1 MKPLLEARQIRK
13 QFSGVAVL
21 KGIDFTLCAGQVHAL
36 MGGNGAGKST
46 LMKIIAGVETPDSGE
61 LTIGDRAFARLSPA
75 LAHQLGIYL
84 VPQEPM
90 LFPNLSVRENILFR
104 LPKRA
109 DTTARLQEKLQQL
122 NCQINLDASAS
133 TLEVADQQMVEI
145 LRGLMREARILI
157 LDEPTASL
165 TPGETERLFSQI
177 RALQAL
183 DVGIVFISHKLPE
196 IRQLASH
203 ISVMRDGAVVLSG
216 ETATYRDEQLISAM
230 TPASRDHTL
239 SDTQKLWLALPGNRR
254 TQAQDFPVL
263 RVEDLTGEGFIDLNL
278 EIRAG
283 EIVGLAGLVGSGRTE
298 FAETLYGLRP
308 PRAGRIWL
316 ENREISNDSTRA
328 RLASGLVYLPEDRQV
343 SGLFLDAPVRWNTVM
358 FNQPSW
364 WQQGKREA
372 AVVERYHRALGIKL
386 ADGDQ
391 PVRTLSGGNQQKVL
405 LARCLEANPLLLIVD
420 EPTRGVDVSAR
431 ADIYQLLK
439 SVAAQNVAVLMISSD
454 VDEFIGLADRV
465 LVMHQGRY
473 SGELA
478 GAFNGLLVVGLRI
491 PAIVATLGTLGLY
504 RGVMLLWTGGK
515 WIEGLPDSLK
525 SLSEPAFIGVSPL
538 GWLVLALLLAG
549 GWLLSRTAFGRDFY
563 AVGDNLA
570 AARQLGVAV
579 NRTRMLAFTLNG
591 MLAACA
597 GIVFAAQI
605 GFVPNQTGSGLEM
618 KAIAACVLG
627 GISLLGGTGTLL
639 GAFLGAFFLTQID
652 TVLVLFRLPA
662 WWNDFIAGLVL
673 LGVLVLDGR
682 LRQALARH
690 QRALKYSR
698 FQPGNKGGKQVAR
711 FPERKSKEVA

>member
-1 MKPLLEARQIRK
+1 MKTLLKDRELSAFFAIVALFVVLVALNPAYFSLQTLAMIFASSQILCLLALGATLVMLTRNIDV
-13 QFSGVAVL
+13 SVGSTVGLCAIAVGVAL
-21 KGIDFTLCAGQVHAL
+21 N
-36 MGGNGAGKST
+36 NGYGLAT
-46 LMKIIAGVETPDSGE
+46 AI
-61 LTIGDRAFARLSPA
+61 AFA
-75 LAHQLGIYL
+75 LAI
-84 VPQEPM
+84 
-90 LFPNLSVRENILFR
+90 
-104 LPKRA
+104 
-109 DTTARLQEKLQQL
+109 
-122 NCQINLDASAS
+122 
-133 TLEVADQQMVEI
+133 
-145 LRGLMREARILI
+145 
-157 LDEPTASL
+157 
-165 TPGETERLFSQI
+165 
-177 RALQAL
+177 
-183 DVGIVFISHKLPE
+183 
-196 IRQLASH
+196 
-203 ISVMRDGAVVLSG
+203 GA
-216 ETATYRDEQLISAM
+216 
-230 TPASRDHTL
+230 
-239 SDTQKLWLALPGNRR
+239 
-254 TQAQDFPVL
+254 
-263 RVEDLTGEGFIDLNL
+263 
-278 EIRAG
+278 
-283 EIVGLAGLVGSGRTE
+283 
-298 FAETLYGLRP
+298 
-308 PRAGRIWL
+308 
-316 ENREISNDSTRA
+316 
-328 RLASGLVYLPEDRQV
+328 
-343 SGLFLDAPVRWNTVM
+343 
-358 FNQPSW
+358 
-364 WQQGKREA
+364 
-372 AVVERYHRALGIKL
+372 
-386 ADGDQ
+386 
-391 PVRTLSGGNQQKVL
+391 
-405 LARCLEANPLLLIVD
+405 
-420 EPTRGVDVSAR
+420 
-431 ADIYQLLK
+431 
-439 SVAAQNVAVLMISSD
+439 
-454 VDEFIGLADRV
+454 
-465 LVMHQGRY
+465 
-473 SGELA
+473 LA

>member
-1 MKPLLEARQIRK
+1 MITLLKNRELSAFFAIVALFVVLVALNPAYFSLQTLAMIFASSQILCLLALGATLVMLTRNIDV
-13 QFSGVAVL
+13 SVGSTVGLCAIAVGVAL
-21 KGIDFTLCAGQVHAL
+21 N
-36 MGGNGAGKST
+36 NGYGLAT
-46 LMKIIAGVETPDSGE
+46 AI
-61 LTIGDRAFARLSPA
+61 AFA
-75 LAHQLGIYL
+75 LAI
-84 VPQEPM
+84 
-90 LFPNLSVRENILFR
+90 
-104 LPKRA
+104 
-109 DTTARLQEKLQQL
+109 
-122 NCQINLDASAS
+122 
-133 TLEVADQQMVEI
+133 
-145 LRGLMREARILI
+145 
-157 LDEPTASL
+157 
-165 TPGETERLFSQI
+165 
-177 RALQAL
+177 
-183 DVGIVFISHKLPE
+183 
-196 IRQLASH
+196 
-203 ISVMRDGAVVLSG
+203 GA
-216 ETATYRDEQLISAM
+216 
-230 TPASRDHTL
+230 
-239 SDTQKLWLALPGNRR
+239 
-254 TQAQDFPVL
+254 
-263 RVEDLTGEGFIDLNL
+263 
-278 EIRAG
+278 
-283 EIVGLAGLVGSGRTE
+283 
-298 FAETLYGLRP
+298 
-308 PRAGRIWL
+308 
-316 ENREISNDSTRA
+316 
-328 RLASGLVYLPEDRQV
+328 
-343 SGLFLDAPVRWNTVM
+343 
-358 FNQPSW
+358 
-364 WQQGKREA
+364 
-372 AVVERYHRALGIKL
+372 
-386 ADGDQ
+386 
-391 PVRTLSGGNQQKVL
+391 
-405 LARCLEANPLLLIVD
+405 
-420 EPTRGVDVSAR
+420 
-431 ADIYQLLK
+431 
-439 SVAAQNVAVLMISSD
+439 
-454 VDEFIGLADRV
+454 
-465 LVMHQGRY
+465 
-473 SGELA
+473 LA

-549 GWLLSRTAFGRDFY
+549 GWLLSRTDFGRDFY

>member
-1 MKPLLEARQIRK
+1 MKTLLKNRELSAFFAIVALFIVLVALNPAYFSLQTLAMIFASSQILCLLALGATLVMLTRNIDV
-13 QFSGVAVL
+13 SVGSTVGLCAIAVGVAL
-21 KGIDFTLCAGQVHAL
+21 N
-36 MGGNGAGKST
+36 NGYGLAT
-46 LMKIIAGVETPDSGE
+46 AI
-61 LTIGDRAFARLSPA
+61 AFA
-75 LAHQLGIYL
+75 LAI
-84 VPQEPM
+84 
-90 LFPNLSVRENILFR
+90 
-104 LPKRA
+104 
-109 DTTARLQEKLQQL
+109 
-122 NCQINLDASAS
+122 
-133 TLEVADQQMVEI
+133 
-145 LRGLMREARILI
+145 
-157 LDEPTASL
+157 
-165 TPGETERLFSQI
+165 
-177 RALQAL
+177 
-183 DVGIVFISHKLPE
+183 
-196 IRQLASH
+196 
-203 ISVMRDGAVVLSG
+203 GA
-216 ETATYRDEQLISAM
+216 
-230 TPASRDHTL
+230 
-239 SDTQKLWLALPGNRR
+239 
-254 TQAQDFPVL
+254 
-263 RVEDLTGEGFIDLNL
+263 
-278 EIRAG
+278 
-283 EIVGLAGLVGSGRTE
+283 
-298 FAETLYGLRP
+298 
-308 PRAGRIWL
+308 
-316 ENREISNDSTRA
+316 
-328 RLASGLVYLPEDRQV
+328 
-343 SGLFLDAPVRWNTVM
+343 
-358 FNQPSW
+358 
-364 WQQGKREA
+364 
-372 AVVERYHRALGIKL
+372 
-386 ADGDQ
+386 
-391 PVRTLSGGNQQKVL
+391 
-405 LARCLEANPLLLIVD
+405 
-420 EPTRGVDVSAR
+420 
-431 ADIYQLLK
+431 
-439 SVAAQNVAVLMISSD
+439 
-454 VDEFIGLADRV
+454 
-465 LVMHQGRY
+465 
-473 SGELA
+473 LA

-549 GWLLSRTAFGRDFY
+549 GWLLSRTAFGRGFY

-698 FQPGNKGGKQVAR
+698 FQPGNKGGKQIAR

>member
-1 MKPLLEARQIRK
+1 MKTLLKNRELSAFFAIVALFAVLVALNPAYFSLQTLAMIFASSQILCLLALGATLVMLTRNIDV
-13 QFSGVAVL
+13 SVGSTVGLCAIAVGVAL
-21 KGIDFTLCAGQVHAL
+21 N
-36 MGGNGAGKST
+36 NGYGLAT
-46 LMKIIAGVETPDSGE
+46 AI
-61 LTIGDRAFARLSPA
+61 AFA
-75 LAHQLGIYL
+75 LAI
-84 VPQEPM
+84 
-90 LFPNLSVRENILFR
+90 
-104 LPKRA
+104 
-109 DTTARLQEKLQQL
+109 
-122 NCQINLDASAS
+122 
-133 TLEVADQQMVEI
+133 
-145 LRGLMREARILI
+145 
-157 LDEPTASL
+157 
-165 TPGETERLFSQI
+165 
-177 RALQAL
+177 
-183 DVGIVFISHKLPE
+183 
-196 IRQLASH
+196 
-203 ISVMRDGAVVLSG
+203 GA
-216 ETATYRDEQLISAM
+216 
-230 TPASRDHTL
+230 
-239 SDTQKLWLALPGNRR
+239 
-254 TQAQDFPVL
+254 
-263 RVEDLTGEGFIDLNL
+263 
-278 EIRAG
+278 
-283 EIVGLAGLVGSGRTE
+283 
-298 FAETLYGLRP
+298 
-308 PRAGRIWL
+308 
-316 ENREISNDSTRA
+316 
-328 RLASGLVYLPEDRQV
+328 
-343 SGLFLDAPVRWNTVM
+343 
-358 FNQPSW
+358 
-364 WQQGKREA
+364 
-372 AVVERYHRALGIKL
+372 
-386 ADGDQ
+386 
-391 PVRTLSGGNQQKVL
+391 
-405 LARCLEANPLLLIVD
+405 
-420 EPTRGVDVSAR
+420 
-431 ADIYQLLK
+431 
-439 SVAAQNVAVLMISSD
+439 
-454 VDEFIGLADRV
+454 
-465 LVMHQGRY
+465 
-473 SGELA
+473 LA

-682 LRQALARH
+682 LRQVLARH

>member
-1 MKPLLEARQIRK
+1 MKTLLKNRELSAFFAIVALFVVLVALNPAYFSLQTLAMIFASSQILCLLALGATLVMLTRNIDV
-13 QFSGVAVL
+13 SVGSTVGLCAIAVGVAL
-21 KGIDFTLCAGQVHAL
+21 N
-36 MGGNGAGKST
+36 NGYGLAT
-46 LMKIIAGVETPDSGE
+46 AI
-61 LTIGDRAFARLSPA
+61 AFA
-75 LAHQLGIYL
+75 LAI
-84 VPQEPM
+84 
-90 LFPNLSVRENILFR
+90 
-104 LPKRA
+104 
-109 DTTARLQEKLQQL
+109 
-122 NCQINLDASAS
+122 
-133 TLEVADQQMVEI
+133 
-145 LRGLMREARILI
+145 
-157 LDEPTASL
+157 
-165 TPGETERLFSQI
+165 
-177 RALQAL
+177 
-183 DVGIVFISHKLPE
+183 
-196 IRQLASH
+196 
-203 ISVMRDGAVVLSG
+203 GA
-216 ETATYRDEQLISAM
+216 
-230 TPASRDHTL
+230 
-239 SDTQKLWLALPGNRR
+239 
-254 TQAQDFPVL
+254 
-263 RVEDLTGEGFIDLNL
+263 
-278 EIRAG
+278 
-283 EIVGLAGLVGSGRTE
+283 
-298 FAETLYGLRP
+298 
-308 PRAGRIWL
+308 
-316 ENREISNDSTRA
+316 
-328 RLASGLVYLPEDRQV
+328 
-343 SGLFLDAPVRWNTVM
+343 
-358 FNQPSW
+358 
-364 WQQGKREA
+364 
-372 AVVERYHRALGIKL
+372 
-386 ADGDQ
+386 
-391 PVRTLSGGNQQKVL
+391 
-405 LARCLEANPLLLIVD
+405 
-420 EPTRGVDVSAR
+420 
-431 ADIYQLLK
+431 
-439 SVAAQNVAVLMISSD
+439 
-454 VDEFIGLADRV
+454 
-465 LVMHQGRY
+465 
-473 SGELA
+473 LA

-673 LGVLVLDGR
+673 LGVLGLDGR

>member
-1 MKPLLEARQIRK
+1 MKTLLKNRELSAFFAIVALFVVLVALNPAYFSLQTLAMIFASSQILCLLALGATLVMLTRNIDV
-13 QFSGVAVL
+13 SVGSTVGLCAIAVGVAL
-21 KGIDFTLCAGQVHAL
+21 N
-36 MGGNGAGKST
+36 NGYGLAT
-46 LMKIIAGVETPDSGE
+46 AI
-61 LTIGDRAFARLSPA
+61 AFA
-75 LAHQLGIYL
+75 LAI
-84 VPQEPM
+84 
-90 LFPNLSVRENILFR
+90 
-104 LPKRA
+104 
-109 DTTARLQEKLQQL
+109 
-122 NCQINLDASAS
+122 
-133 TLEVADQQMVEI
+133 
-145 LRGLMREARILI
+145 
-157 LDEPTASL
+157 
-165 TPGETERLFSQI
+165 
-177 RALQAL
+177 
-183 DVGIVFISHKLPE
+183 
-196 IRQLASH
+196 
-203 ISVMRDGAVVLSG
+203 GA
-216 ETATYRDEQLISAM
+216 
-230 TPASRDHTL
+230 
-239 SDTQKLWLALPGNRR
+239 
-254 TQAQDFPVL
+254 
-263 RVEDLTGEGFIDLNL
+263 
-278 EIRAG
+278 
-283 EIVGLAGLVGSGRTE
+283 
-298 FAETLYGLRP
+298 
-308 PRAGRIWL
+308 
-316 ENREISNDSTRA
+316 
-328 RLASGLVYLPEDRQV
+328 
-343 SGLFLDAPVRWNTVM
+343 
-358 FNQPSW
+358 
-364 WQQGKREA
+364 
-372 AVVERYHRALGIKL
+372 
-386 ADGDQ
+386 
-391 PVRTLSGGNQQKVL
+391 
-405 LARCLEANPLLLIVD
+405 
-420 EPTRGVDVSAR
+420 
-431 ADIYQLLK
+431 
-439 SVAAQNVAVLMISSD
+439 
-454 VDEFIGLADRV
+454 
-465 LVMHQGRY
+465 
-473 SGELA
+473 LA

-711 FPERKSKEVA
+711 FPERKSNEVA

>member
-1 MKPLLEARQIRK
+1 MKTLLKNRELSAFFAIVALFVVLVALNPAYFSLQTLAMIFASSQILCLLALGATLVMLTRNIDV
-13 QFSGVAVL
+13 SVGSTVGLCAIAVGVAL
-21 KGIDFTLCAGQVHAL
+21 N
-36 MGGNGAGKST
+36 NGYGLAT
-46 LMKIIAGVETPDSGE
+46 AI
-61 LTIGDRAFARLSPA
+61 AFA
-75 LAHQLGIYL
+75 LAI
-84 VPQEPM
+84 
-90 LFPNLSVRENILFR
+90 
-104 LPKRA
+104 
-109 DTTARLQEKLQQL
+109 
-122 NCQINLDASAS
+122 
-133 TLEVADQQMVEI
+133 
-145 LRGLMREARILI
+145 
-157 LDEPTASL
+157 
-165 TPGETERLFSQI
+165 
-177 RALQAL
+177 
-183 DVGIVFISHKLPE
+183 
-196 IRQLASH
+196 
-203 ISVMRDGAVVLSG
+203 GA
-216 ETATYRDEQLISAM
+216 
-230 TPASRDHTL
+230 
-239 SDTQKLWLALPGNRR
+239 
-254 TQAQDFPVL
+254 
-263 RVEDLTGEGFIDLNL
+263 
-278 EIRAG
+278 
-283 EIVGLAGLVGSGRTE
+283 
-298 FAETLYGLRP
+298 
-308 PRAGRIWL
+308 
-316 ENREISNDSTRA
+316 
-328 RLASGLVYLPEDRQV
+328 
-343 SGLFLDAPVRWNTVM
+343 
-358 FNQPSW
+358 
-364 WQQGKREA
+364 
-372 AVVERYHRALGIKL
+372 
-386 ADGDQ
+386 
-391 PVRTLSGGNQQKVL
+391 
-405 LARCLEANPLLLIVD
+405 
-420 EPTRGVDVSAR
+420 
-431 ADIYQLLK
+431 
-439 SVAAQNVAVLMISSD
+439 
-454 VDEFIGLADRV
+454 
-465 LVMHQGRY
+465 
-473 SGELA
+473 LA

-538 GWLVLALLLAG
+538 GWLVLALLL
-549 GWLLSRTAFGRDFY
+549 SRTDFGRDFY

>member
-1 MKPLLEARQIRK
+1 MKTLLKNRELSAFFAIVALFAVLVALNPAYFSLQTLAMIFASSQILCLLALGATLVMLTRNIDV
-13 QFSGVAVL
+13 SVGSTVGLCAIAVGVAL
-21 KGIDFTLCAGQVHAL
+21 N
-36 MGGNGAGKST
+36 NGYGLAT
-46 LMKIIAGVETPDSGE
+46 AI
-61 LTIGDRAFARLSPA
+61 AFA
-75 LAHQLGIYL
+75 LAI
-84 VPQEPM
+84 
-90 LFPNLSVRENILFR
+90 
-104 LPKRA
+104 
-109 DTTARLQEKLQQL
+109 
-122 NCQINLDASAS
+122 
-133 TLEVADQQMVEI
+133 
-145 LRGLMREARILI
+145 
-157 LDEPTASL
+157 
-165 TPGETERLFSQI
+165 
-177 RALQAL
+177 
-183 DVGIVFISHKLPE
+183 
-196 IRQLASH
+196 
-203 ISVMRDGAVVLSG
+203 GA
-216 ETATYRDEQLISAM
+216 
-230 TPASRDHTL
+230 
-239 SDTQKLWLALPGNRR
+239 
-254 TQAQDFPVL
+254 
-263 RVEDLTGEGFIDLNL
+263 
-278 EIRAG
+278 
-283 EIVGLAGLVGSGRTE
+283 
-298 FAETLYGLRP
+298 
-308 PRAGRIWL
+308 
-316 ENREISNDSTRA
+316 
-328 RLASGLVYLPEDRQV
+328 
-343 SGLFLDAPVRWNTVM
+343 
-358 FNQPSW
+358 
-364 WQQGKREA
+364 
-372 AVVERYHRALGIKL
+372 
-386 ADGDQ
+386 
-391 PVRTLSGGNQQKVL
+391 
-405 LARCLEANPLLLIVD
+405 
-420 EPTRGVDVSAR
+420 
-431 ADIYQLLK
+431 
-439 SVAAQNVAVLMISSD
+439 
-454 VDEFIGLADRV
+454 
-465 LVMHQGRY
+465 
-473 SGELA
+473 LA

-711 FPERKSKEVA
+711 FPERKSKEVALNEAEA

>member
-1 MKPLLEARQIRK
+1 MKTLLKNRELSAFFAIVALFVVLVALNPAYFSLQTLAMIFASSQILCLLVLGATLVMLTRNIDV
-13 QFSGVAVL
+13 SVGSTVGLCAIAVGVAL
-21 KGIDFTLCAGQVHAL
+21 N
-36 MGGNGAGKST
+36 NGYGLAT
-46 LMKIIAGVETPDSGE
+46 AI
-61 LTIGDRAFARLSPA
+61 AFA
-75 LAHQLGIYL
+75 LAI
-84 VPQEPM
+84 
-90 LFPNLSVRENILFR
+90 
-104 LPKRA
+104 
-109 DTTARLQEKLQQL
+109 
-122 NCQINLDASAS
+122 
-133 TLEVADQQMVEI
+133 
-145 LRGLMREARILI
+145 
-157 LDEPTASL
+157 
-165 TPGETERLFSQI
+165 
-177 RALQAL
+177 
-183 DVGIVFISHKLPE
+183 
-196 IRQLASH
+196 
-203 ISVMRDGAVVLSG
+203 GA
-216 ETATYRDEQLISAM
+216 
-230 TPASRDHTL
+230 
-239 SDTQKLWLALPGNRR
+239 
-254 TQAQDFPVL
+254 
-263 RVEDLTGEGFIDLNL
+263 
-278 EIRAG
+278 
-283 EIVGLAGLVGSGRTE
+283 
-298 FAETLYGLRP
+298 
-308 PRAGRIWL
+308 
-316 ENREISNDSTRA
+316 
-328 RLASGLVYLPEDRQV
+328 
-343 SGLFLDAPVRWNTVM
+343 
-358 FNQPSW
+358 
-364 WQQGKREA
+364 
-372 AVVERYHRALGIKL
+372 
-386 ADGDQ
+386 
-391 PVRTLSGGNQQKVL
+391 
-405 LARCLEANPLLLIVD
+405 
-420 EPTRGVDVSAR
+420 
-431 ADIYQLLK
+431 
-439 SVAAQNVAVLMISSD
+439 
-454 VDEFIGLADRV
+454 
-465 LVMHQGRY
+465 
-473 SGELA
+473 LA

>member
-1 MKPLLEARQIRK
+1 MKTLLKNRELSAFFAIVALFVVLVALNPAYFSLQTLAMIFASSQILCLLALGATLVMLTRNIDV
-13 QFSGVAVL
+13 SVGSTVGLCAIAVGVAL
-21 KGIDFTLCAGQVHAL
+21 N
-36 MGGNGAGKST
+36 NGYGLAT
-46 LMKIIAGVETPDSGE
+46 AI
-61 LTIGDRAFARLSPA
+61 AFA
-75 LAHQLGIYL
+75 LAI
-84 VPQEPM
+84 
-90 LFPNLSVRENILFR
+90 
-104 LPKRA
+104 
-109 DTTARLQEKLQQL
+109 
-122 NCQINLDASAS
+122 
-133 TLEVADQQMVEI
+133 
-145 LRGLMREARILI
+145 
-157 LDEPTASL
+157 
-165 TPGETERLFSQI
+165 
-177 RALQAL
+177 
-183 DVGIVFISHKLPE
+183 
-196 IRQLASH
+196 
-203 ISVMRDGAVVLSG
+203 GA
-216 ETATYRDEQLISAM
+216 
-230 TPASRDHTL
+230 
-239 SDTQKLWLALPGNRR
+239 
-254 TQAQDFPVL
+254 
-263 RVEDLTGEGFIDLNL
+263 
-278 EIRAG
+278 
-283 EIVGLAGLVGSGRTE
+283 
-298 FAETLYGLRP
+298 
-308 PRAGRIWL
+308 
-316 ENREISNDSTRA
+316 
-328 RLASGLVYLPEDRQV
+328 
-343 SGLFLDAPVRWNTVM
+343 
-358 FNQPSW
+358 
-364 WQQGKREA
+364 
-372 AVVERYHRALGIKL
+372 
-386 ADGDQ
+386 
-391 PVRTLSGGNQQKVL
+391 
-405 LARCLEANPLLLIVD
+405 
-420 EPTRGVDVSAR
+420 
-431 ADIYQLLK
+431 
-439 SVAAQNVAVLMISSD
+439 
-454 VDEFIGLADRV
+454 
-465 LVMHQGRY
+465 
-473 SGELA
+473 LA

-627 GISLLGGTGTLL
+627 GISLLGGTGT
-639 GAFLGAFFLTQID
+639 FLGAFFLTQID

>member
-1 MKPLLEARQIRK
+1 MKTLLKNRELSAFFAIVALFVVLVALNPAYFSLQTLAMIFASSQILCLLALGATLVMLTRNIDV
-13 QFSGVAVL
+13 SVGSTVGLCAIAVGVAL
-21 KGIDFTLCAGQVHAL
+21 N
-36 MGGNGAGKST
+36 NGYGLAT
-46 LMKIIAGVETPDSGE
+46 AI
-61 LTIGDRAFARLSPA
+61 AFA
-75 LAHQLGIYL
+75 LAI
-84 VPQEPM
+84 
-90 LFPNLSVRENILFR
+90 
-104 LPKRA
+104 
-109 DTTARLQEKLQQL
+109 
-122 NCQINLDASAS
+122 
-133 TLEVADQQMVEI
+133 
-145 LRGLMREARILI
+145 
-157 LDEPTASL
+157 
-165 TPGETERLFSQI
+165 
-177 RALQAL
+177 
-183 DVGIVFISHKLPE
+183 
-196 IRQLASH
+196 
-203 ISVMRDGAVVLSG
+203 GA
-216 ETATYRDEQLISAM
+216 
-230 TPASRDHTL
+230 
-239 SDTQKLWLALPGNRR
+239 
-254 TQAQDFPVL
+254 
-263 RVEDLTGEGFIDLNL
+263 
-278 EIRAG
+278 
-283 EIVGLAGLVGSGRTE
+283 
-298 FAETLYGLRP
+298 
-308 PRAGRIWL
+308 
-316 ENREISNDSTRA
+316 
-328 RLASGLVYLPEDRQV
+328 
-343 SGLFLDAPVRWNTVM
+343 
-358 FNQPSW
+358 
-364 WQQGKREA
+364 
-372 AVVERYHRALGIKL
+372 
-386 ADGDQ
+386 
-391 PVRTLSGGNQQKVL
+391 
-405 LARCLEANPLLLIVD
+405 
-420 EPTRGVDVSAR
+420 
-431 ADIYQLLK
+431 
-439 SVAAQNVAVLMISSD
+439 
-454 VDEFIGLADRV
+454 
-465 LVMHQGRY
+465 
-473 SGELA
+473 LA

-698 FQPGNKGGKQVAR
+698 FQLGNKGGNRLPAFLNAKAKR
-711 FPERKSKEVA
+711 WLK

>member
-1 MKPLLEARQIRK
+1 MKTLLKNRELSAFFAIVALFVVLVALNPAYFSLQTLAMIFASSQILCLLALGATLVMLTRNIDV
-13 QFSGVAVL
+13 SVGSTVGLCAIAVGVAL
-21 KGIDFTLCAGQVHAL
+21 N
-36 MGGNGAGKST
+36 NGYGLAT
-46 LMKIIAGVETPDSGE
+46 AI
-61 LTIGDRAFARLSPA
+61 AFA
-75 LAHQLGIYL
+75 LAI
-84 VPQEPM
+84 
-90 LFPNLSVRENILFR
+90 
-104 LPKRA
+104 
-109 DTTARLQEKLQQL
+109 
-122 NCQINLDASAS
+122 
-133 TLEVADQQMVEI
+133 
-145 LRGLMREARILI
+145 
-157 LDEPTASL
+157 
-165 TPGETERLFSQI
+165 
-177 RALQAL
+177 
-183 DVGIVFISHKLPE
+183 
-196 IRQLASH
+196 
-203 ISVMRDGAVVLSG
+203 GA
-216 ETATYRDEQLISAM
+216 
-230 TPASRDHTL
+230 
-239 SDTQKLWLALPGNRR
+239 
-254 TQAQDFPVL
+254 
-263 RVEDLTGEGFIDLNL
+263 
-278 EIRAG
+278 
-283 EIVGLAGLVGSGRTE
+283 
-298 FAETLYGLRP
+298 
-308 PRAGRIWL
+308 
-316 ENREISNDSTRA
+316 
-328 RLASGLVYLPEDRQV
+328 
-343 SGLFLDAPVRWNTVM
+343 
-358 FNQPSW
+358 
-364 WQQGKREA
+364 
-372 AVVERYHRALGIKL
+372 
-386 ADGDQ
+386 
-391 PVRTLSGGNQQKVL
+391 
-405 LARCLEANPLLLIVD
+405 
-420 EPTRGVDVSAR
+420 
-431 ADIYQLLK
+431 
-439 SVAAQNVAVLMISSD
+439 
-454 VDEFIGLADRV
+454 
-465 LVMHQGRY
+465 
-473 SGELA
+473 LA

-627 GISLLGGTGTLL
+627 GISLLGGTGTLF

>member
-1 MKPLLEARQIRK
+1 MKTLLKNRELSAFFAIVALFVVLVALNPAYFSLQTLAMIFSSSQILCLLALGATLVMLTRNIDV
-13 QFSGVAVL
+13 SVGSTVGLCAIAVGVAL
-21 KGIDFTLCAGQVHAL
+21 N
-36 MGGNGAGKST
+36 NGYGLAT
-46 LMKIIAGVETPDSGE
+46 AI
-61 LTIGDRAFARLSPA
+61 AFA
-75 LAHQLGIYL
+75 LAI
-84 VPQEPM
+84 
-90 LFPNLSVRENILFR
+90 
-104 LPKRA
+104 
-109 DTTARLQEKLQQL
+109 
-122 NCQINLDASAS
+122 
-133 TLEVADQQMVEI
+133 
-145 LRGLMREARILI
+145 
-157 LDEPTASL
+157 
-165 TPGETERLFSQI
+165 
-177 RALQAL
+177 
-183 DVGIVFISHKLPE
+183 
-196 IRQLASH
+196 
-203 ISVMRDGAVVLSG
+203 GA
-216 ETATYRDEQLISAM
+216 
-230 TPASRDHTL
+230 
-239 SDTQKLWLALPGNRR
+239 
-254 TQAQDFPVL
+254 
-263 RVEDLTGEGFIDLNL
+263 
-278 EIRAG
+278 
-283 EIVGLAGLVGSGRTE
+283 
-298 FAETLYGLRP
+298 
-308 PRAGRIWL
+308 
-316 ENREISNDSTRA
+316 
-328 RLASGLVYLPEDRQV
+328 
-343 SGLFLDAPVRWNTVM
+343 
-358 FNQPSW
+358 
-364 WQQGKREA
+364 
-372 AVVERYHRALGIKL
+372 
-386 ADGDQ
+386 
-391 PVRTLSGGNQQKVL
+391 
-405 LARCLEANPLLLIVD
+405 
-420 EPTRGVDVSAR
+420 
-431 ADIYQLLK
+431 
-439 SVAAQNVAVLMISSD
+439 
-454 VDEFIGLADRV
+454 
-465 LVMHQGRY
+465 
-473 SGELA
+473 LA

-525 SLSEPAFIGVSPL
+525 SLAEPAFIGVSPL

-563 AVGDNLA
+563 AAGDNLA

>member
-1 MKPLLEARQIRK
+1 MKTLLKNRELSAFFAIVALFVVLVALNPAYFSLQTLAMIFASSQILCLLALGATLVMLTRNIDV
-13 QFSGVAVL
+13 SVGSTVGLCAIAVGVAL
-21 KGIDFTLCAGQVHAL
+21 N
-36 MGGNGAGKST
+36 NGYGLAT
-46 LMKIIAGVETPDSGE
+46 AI
-61 LTIGDRAFARLSPA
+61 AFA
-75 LAHQLGIYL
+75 LAI
-84 VPQEPM
+84 
-90 LFPNLSVRENILFR
+90 
-104 LPKRA
+104 
-109 DTTARLQEKLQQL
+109 
-122 NCQINLDASAS
+122 
-133 TLEVADQQMVEI
+133 
-145 LRGLMREARILI
+145 
-157 LDEPTASL
+157 
-165 TPGETERLFSQI
+165 
-177 RALQAL
+177 
-183 DVGIVFISHKLPE
+183 
-196 IRQLASH
+196 
-203 ISVMRDGAVVLSG
+203 GA
-216 ETATYRDEQLISAM
+216 
-230 TPASRDHTL
+230 
-239 SDTQKLWLALPGNRR
+239 
-254 TQAQDFPVL
+254 
-263 RVEDLTGEGFIDLNL
+263 
-278 EIRAG
+278 
-283 EIVGLAGLVGSGRTE
+283 
-298 FAETLYGLRP
+298 
-308 PRAGRIWL
+308 
-316 ENREISNDSTRA
+316 
-328 RLASGLVYLPEDRQV
+328 
-343 SGLFLDAPVRWNTVM
+343 
-358 FNQPSW
+358 
-364 WQQGKREA
+364 
-372 AVVERYHRALGIKL
+372 
-386 ADGDQ
+386 
-391 PVRTLSGGNQQKVL
+391 
-405 LARCLEANPLLLIVD
+405 
-420 EPTRGVDVSAR
+420 
-431 ADIYQLLK
+431 
-439 SVAAQNVAVLMISSD
+439 
-454 VDEFIGLADRV
+454 
-465 LVMHQGRY
+465 
-473 SGELA
+473 LA

-698 FQPGNKGGKQVAR
+698 FQPGNKGGKQGAR

>member
-1 MKPLLEARQIRK
+1 MKTLLKNRELSAFFAIAALFVVLVALNPAYFSLQTLAMIFASSQILCLLALGATLVMLTRNIDV
-13 QFSGVAVL
+13 SVGSTVGLCAIAVGVAL
-21 KGIDFTLCAGQVHAL
+21 N
-36 MGGNGAGKST
+36 NGYGLAT
-46 LMKIIAGVETPDSGE
+46 AI
-61 LTIGDRAFARLSPA
+61 AFA
-75 LAHQLGIYL
+75 LAI
-84 VPQEPM
+84 
-90 LFPNLSVRENILFR
+90 
-104 LPKRA
+104 
-109 DTTARLQEKLQQL
+109 
-122 NCQINLDASAS
+122 
-133 TLEVADQQMVEI
+133 
-145 LRGLMREARILI
+145 
-157 LDEPTASL
+157 
-165 TPGETERLFSQI
+165 
-177 RALQAL
+177 
-183 DVGIVFISHKLPE
+183 
-196 IRQLASH
+196 
-203 ISVMRDGAVVLSG
+203 GA
-216 ETATYRDEQLISAM
+216 
-230 TPASRDHTL
+230 
-239 SDTQKLWLALPGNRR
+239 
-254 TQAQDFPVL
+254 
-263 RVEDLTGEGFIDLNL
+263 
-278 EIRAG
+278 
-283 EIVGLAGLVGSGRTE
+283 
-298 FAETLYGLRP
+298 
-308 PRAGRIWL
+308 
-316 ENREISNDSTRA
+316 
-328 RLASGLVYLPEDRQV
+328 
-343 SGLFLDAPVRWNTVM
+343 
-358 FNQPSW
+358 
-364 WQQGKREA
+364 
-372 AVVERYHRALGIKL
+372 
-386 ADGDQ
+386 
-391 PVRTLSGGNQQKVL
+391 
-405 LARCLEANPLLLIVD
+405 
-420 EPTRGVDVSAR
+420 
-431 ADIYQLLK
+431 
-439 SVAAQNVAVLMISSD
+439 
-454 VDEFIGLADRV
+454 
-465 LVMHQGRY
+465 
-473 SGELA
+473 LA

-549 GWLLSRTAFGRDFY
+549 GWLLSRTDFGRDFY

>member
-1 MKPLLEARQIRK
+1 MKTLLKNRELSAFFAIVALFVVLVALNPAYFSLQTLAMIFASSQILCLLALGATLVMLTRNIDV
-13 QFSGVAVL
+13 SVGSTVGLCAISVGVAL
-21 KGIDFTLCAGQVHAL
+21 N
-36 MGGNGAGKST
+36 NGYGLAT
-46 LMKIIAGVETPDSGE
+46 AI
-61 LTIGDRAFARLSPA
+61 AFA
-75 LAHQLGIYL
+75 LAI
-84 VPQEPM
+84 
-90 LFPNLSVRENILFR
+90 
-104 LPKRA
+104 
-109 DTTARLQEKLQQL
+109 
-122 NCQINLDASAS
+122 
-133 TLEVADQQMVEI
+133 
-145 LRGLMREARILI
+145 
-157 LDEPTASL
+157 
-165 TPGETERLFSQI
+165 
-177 RALQAL
+177 
-183 DVGIVFISHKLPE
+183 
-196 IRQLASH
+196 
-203 ISVMRDGAVVLSG
+203 GA
-216 ETATYRDEQLISAM
+216 
-230 TPASRDHTL
+230 
-239 SDTQKLWLALPGNRR
+239 
-254 TQAQDFPVL
+254 
-263 RVEDLTGEGFIDLNL
+263 
-278 EIRAG
+278 
-283 EIVGLAGLVGSGRTE
+283 
-298 FAETLYGLRP
+298 
-308 PRAGRIWL
+308 
-316 ENREISNDSTRA
+316 
-328 RLASGLVYLPEDRQV
+328 
-343 SGLFLDAPVRWNTVM
+343 
-358 FNQPSW
+358 
-364 WQQGKREA
+364 
-372 AVVERYHRALGIKL
+372 
-386 ADGDQ
+386 
-391 PVRTLSGGNQQKVL
+391 
-405 LARCLEANPLLLIVD
+405 
-420 EPTRGVDVSAR
+420 
-431 ADIYQLLK
+431 
-439 SVAAQNVAVLMISSD
+439 
-454 VDEFIGLADRV
+454 
-465 LVMHQGRY
+465 
-473 SGELA
+473 LA

-525 SLSEPAFIGVSPL
+525 SLSEPAFLGVSPL

-673 LGVLVLDGR
+673 LGVLVLDGH

>member
-1 MKPLLEARQIRK
+1 MKTLLKNRELSAFFAIVALFVVLVALNPAYFSLQTLAMIFSSSQILCLLALGATLVMLTRNIDV
-13 QFSGVAVL
+13 SVGSTVGLCAIAVGVAL
-21 KGIDFTLCAGQVHAL
+21 N
-36 MGGNGAGKST
+36 NGYGLAT
-46 LMKIIAGVETPDSGE
+46 AI
-61 LTIGDRAFARLSPA
+61 AFA
-75 LAHQLGIYL
+75 LAI
-84 VPQEPM
+84 
-90 LFPNLSVRENILFR
+90 
-104 LPKRA
+104 
-109 DTTARLQEKLQQL
+109 
-122 NCQINLDASAS
+122 
-133 TLEVADQQMVEI
+133 
-145 LRGLMREARILI
+145 
-157 LDEPTASL
+157 
-165 TPGETERLFSQI
+165 
-177 RALQAL
+177 
-183 DVGIVFISHKLPE
+183 
-196 IRQLASH
+196 
-203 ISVMRDGAVVLSG
+203 GA
-216 ETATYRDEQLISAM
+216 
-230 TPASRDHTL
+230 
-239 SDTQKLWLALPGNRR
+239 
-254 TQAQDFPVL
+254 
-263 RVEDLTGEGFIDLNL
+263 
-278 EIRAG
+278 
-283 EIVGLAGLVGSGRTE
+283 
-298 FAETLYGLRP
+298 
-308 PRAGRIWL
+308 
-316 ENREISNDSTRA
+316 
-328 RLASGLVYLPEDRQV
+328 
-343 SGLFLDAPVRWNTVM
+343 
-358 FNQPSW
+358 
-364 WQQGKREA
+364 
-372 AVVERYHRALGIKL
+372 
-386 ADGDQ
+386 
-391 PVRTLSGGNQQKVL
+391 
-405 LARCLEANPLLLIVD
+405 
-420 EPTRGVDVSAR
+420 
-431 ADIYQLLK
+431 
-439 SVAAQNVAVLMISSD
+439 
-454 VDEFIGLADRV
+454 
-465 LVMHQGRY
+465 
-473 SGELA
+473 LA

-563 AVGDNLA
+563 AAGDNLA

-711 FPERKSKEVA
+711 FP

>member
-1 MKPLLEARQIRK
+1 MKTLLKNRELSAFFAIVALFVVLVALNPAYFSLQTLAMIFSSSQILCLLALGATLVMLTRNIDV
-13 QFSGVAVL
+13 SVGSTVGLCAIAVGVAL
-21 KGIDFTLCAGQVHAL
+21 N
-36 MGGNGAGKST
+36 NGYGLAT
-46 LMKIIAGVETPDSGE
+46 AI
-61 LTIGDRAFARLSPA
+61 AFA
-75 LAHQLGIYL
+75 LAI
-84 VPQEPM
+84 
-90 LFPNLSVRENILFR
+90 
-104 LPKRA
+104 
-109 DTTARLQEKLQQL
+109 
-122 NCQINLDASAS
+122 
-133 TLEVADQQMVEI
+133 
-145 LRGLMREARILI
+145 
-157 LDEPTASL
+157 
-165 TPGETERLFSQI
+165 
-177 RALQAL
+177 
-183 DVGIVFISHKLPE
+183 
-196 IRQLASH
+196 
-203 ISVMRDGAVVLSG
+203 GA
-216 ETATYRDEQLISAM
+216 
-230 TPASRDHTL
+230 
-239 SDTQKLWLALPGNRR
+239 
-254 TQAQDFPVL
+254 
-263 RVEDLTGEGFIDLNL
+263 
-278 EIRAG
+278 
-283 EIVGLAGLVGSGRTE
+283 
-298 FAETLYGLRP
+298 
-308 PRAGRIWL
+308 
-316 ENREISNDSTRA
+316 
-328 RLASGLVYLPEDRQV
+328 
-343 SGLFLDAPVRWNTVM
+343 
-358 FNQPSW
+358 
-364 WQQGKREA
+364 
-372 AVVERYHRALGIKL
+372 
-386 ADGDQ
+386 
-391 PVRTLSGGNQQKVL
+391 
-405 LARCLEANPLLLIVD
+405 
-420 EPTRGVDVSAR
+420 
-431 ADIYQLLK
+431 
-439 SVAAQNVAVLMISSD
+439 
-454 VDEFIGLADRV
+454 
-465 LVMHQGRY
+465 
-473 SGELA
+473 LA

-491 PAIVATLGTLGLY
+491 PAIIATLGTLGLY

>member
-1 MKPLLEARQIRK
+1 MKTLLKNRELSAFFAIVALFVVLVALNPAYFSLQTLAMIFASSQILCLLALGATLVMLTRNIDV
-13 QFSGVAVL
+13 SVGSTVGLCAIAVGVAL
-21 KGIDFTLCAGQVHAL
+21 N
-36 MGGNGAGKST
+36 NGYGLAT
-46 LMKIIAGVETPDSGE
+46 AI
-61 LTIGDRAFARLSPA
+61 AFA
-75 LAHQLGIYL
+75 LAI
-84 VPQEPM
+84 
-90 LFPNLSVRENILFR
+90 
-104 LPKRA
+104 
-109 DTTARLQEKLQQL
+109 
-122 NCQINLDASAS
+122 
-133 TLEVADQQMVEI
+133 
-145 LRGLMREARILI
+145 
-157 LDEPTASL
+157 
-165 TPGETERLFSQI
+165 
-177 RALQAL
+177 
-183 DVGIVFISHKLPE
+183 
-196 IRQLASH
+196 
-203 ISVMRDGAVVLSG
+203 GA
-216 ETATYRDEQLISAM
+216 
-230 TPASRDHTL
+230 
-239 SDTQKLWLALPGNRR
+239 
-254 TQAQDFPVL
+254 
-263 RVEDLTGEGFIDLNL
+263 
-278 EIRAG
+278 
-283 EIVGLAGLVGSGRTE
+283 
-298 FAETLYGLRP
+298 
-308 PRAGRIWL
+308 
-316 ENREISNDSTRA
+316 
-328 RLASGLVYLPEDRQV
+328 
-343 SGLFLDAPVRWNTVM
+343 
-358 FNQPSW
+358 
-364 WQQGKREA
+364 
-372 AVVERYHRALGIKL
+372 
-386 ADGDQ
+386 
-391 PVRTLSGGNQQKVL
+391 
-405 LARCLEANPLLLIVD
+405 
-420 EPTRGVDVSAR
+420 
-431 ADIYQLLK
+431 
-439 SVAAQNVAVLMISSD
+439 
-454 VDEFIGLADRV
+454 
-465 LVMHQGRY
+465 
-473 SGELA
+473 LA

-627 GISLLGGTGTLL
+627 GISLLGGTGTLR

>member
-1 MKPLLEARQIRK
+1 MKTLLKNRELSAFFAIVALFVVLVALNPAYFSLQTLAMIFASSQILCLLALGATLVMLTRNIDV
-13 QFSGVAVL
+13 SVGSTVGLCAIAVGVAL
-21 KGIDFTLCAGQVHAL
+21 N
-36 MGGNGAGKST
+36 NGYGLAT
-46 LMKIIAGVETPDSGE
+46 AI
-61 LTIGDRAFARLSPA
+61 AFA
-75 LAHQLGIYL
+75 LAI
-84 VPQEPM
+84 
-90 LFPNLSVRENILFR
+90 
-104 LPKRA
+104 
-109 DTTARLQEKLQQL
+109 
-122 NCQINLDASAS
+122 
-133 TLEVADQQMVEI
+133 
-145 LRGLMREARILI
+145 
-157 LDEPTASL
+157 
-165 TPGETERLFSQI
+165 
-177 RALQAL
+177 
-183 DVGIVFISHKLPE
+183 
-196 IRQLASH
+196 
-203 ISVMRDGAVVLSG
+203 GA
-216 ETATYRDEQLISAM
+216 
-230 TPASRDHTL
+230 
-239 SDTQKLWLALPGNRR
+239 
-254 TQAQDFPVL
+254 
-263 RVEDLTGEGFIDLNL
+263 
-278 EIRAG
+278 
-283 EIVGLAGLVGSGRTE
+283 
-298 FAETLYGLRP
+298 
-308 PRAGRIWL
+308 
-316 ENREISNDSTRA
+316 
-328 RLASGLVYLPEDRQV
+328 
-343 SGLFLDAPVRWNTVM
+343 
-358 FNQPSW
+358 
-364 WQQGKREA
+364 
-372 AVVERYHRALGIKL
+372 
-386 ADGDQ
+386 
-391 PVRTLSGGNQQKVL
+391 
-405 LARCLEANPLLLIVD
+405 
-420 EPTRGVDVSAR
+420 
-431 ADIYQLLK
+431 
-439 SVAAQNVAVLMISSD
+439 
-454 VDEFIGLADRV
+454 
-465 LVMHQGRY
+465 
-473 SGELA
+473 LA

-504 RGVMLLWTGGK
+504 RGIMLLWTGGK

-538 GWLVLALLLAG
+538 GWLVLALLPAG

>member
-1 MKPLLEARQIRK
+1 MKTLLKNRELSAFFAIVALFVVLVALNPAYFSLQTLAMIFAGSQILCLLALGATLVMLTRNIDV
-13 QFSGVAVL
+13 SVGSTVGLCAIAVGVAL
-21 KGIDFTLCAGQVHAL
+21 N
-36 MGGNGAGKST
+36 NGYGLAT
-46 LMKIIAGVETPDSGE
+46 AI
-61 LTIGDRAFARLSPA
+61 AFA
-75 LAHQLGIYL
+75 LAI
-84 VPQEPM
+84 
-90 LFPNLSVRENILFR
+90 
-104 LPKRA
+104 
-109 DTTARLQEKLQQL
+109 
-122 NCQINLDASAS
+122 
-133 TLEVADQQMVEI
+133 
-145 LRGLMREARILI
+145 
-157 LDEPTASL
+157 
-165 TPGETERLFSQI
+165 
-177 RALQAL
+177 
-183 DVGIVFISHKLPE
+183 
-196 IRQLASH
+196 
-203 ISVMRDGAVVLSG
+203 GA
-216 ETATYRDEQLISAM
+216 
-230 TPASRDHTL
+230 
-239 SDTQKLWLALPGNRR
+239 
-254 TQAQDFPVL
+254 
-263 RVEDLTGEGFIDLNL
+263 
-278 EIRAG
+278 
-283 EIVGLAGLVGSGRTE
+283 
-298 FAETLYGLRP
+298 
-308 PRAGRIWL
+308 
-316 ENREISNDSTRA
+316 
-328 RLASGLVYLPEDRQV
+328 
-343 SGLFLDAPVRWNTVM
+343 
-358 FNQPSW
+358 
-364 WQQGKREA
+364 
-372 AVVERYHRALGIKL
+372 
-386 ADGDQ
+386 
-391 PVRTLSGGNQQKVL
+391 
-405 LARCLEANPLLLIVD
+405 
-420 EPTRGVDVSAR
+420 
-431 ADIYQLLK
+431 
-439 SVAAQNVAVLMISSD
+439 
-454 VDEFIGLADRV
+454 
-465 LVMHQGRY
+465 
-473 SGELA
+473 LA

>member
-1 MKPLLEARQIRK
+1 MKTLLKNRELSAFFAIVALFVVLVALNPAYFSLQTLAMIFASSQILCLLALGATLVMLTRNIDV
-13 QFSGVAVL
+13 SVGSTVGLCAIAVGVAL
-21 KGIDFTLCAGQVHAL
+21 N
-36 MGGNGAGKST
+36 NGYGLVTA
-46 LMKIIAGVETPDSGE
+46 I
-61 LTIGDRAFARLSPA
+61 AFA
-75 LAHQLGIYL
+75 LAI
-84 VPQEPM
+84 
-90 LFPNLSVRENILFR
+90 
-104 LPKRA
+104 
-109 DTTARLQEKLQQL
+109 
-122 NCQINLDASAS
+122 
-133 TLEVADQQMVEI
+133 
-145 LRGLMREARILI
+145 
-157 LDEPTASL
+157 
-165 TPGETERLFSQI
+165 
-177 RALQAL
+177 
-183 DVGIVFISHKLPE
+183 
-196 IRQLASH
+196 
-203 ISVMRDGAVVLSG
+203 GA
-216 ETATYRDEQLISAM
+216 
-230 TPASRDHTL
+230 
-239 SDTQKLWLALPGNRR
+239 
-254 TQAQDFPVL
+254 
-263 RVEDLTGEGFIDLNL
+263 
-278 EIRAG
+278 
-283 EIVGLAGLVGSGRTE
+283 
-298 FAETLYGLRP
+298 
-308 PRAGRIWL
+308 
-316 ENREISNDSTRA
+316 
-328 RLASGLVYLPEDRQV
+328 
-343 SGLFLDAPVRWNTVM
+343 
-358 FNQPSW
+358 
-364 WQQGKREA
+364 
-372 AVVERYHRALGIKL
+372 
-386 ADGDQ
+386 
-391 PVRTLSGGNQQKVL
+391 
-405 LARCLEANPLLLIVD
+405 
-420 EPTRGVDVSAR
+420 
-431 ADIYQLLK
+431 
-439 SVAAQNVAVLMISSD
+439 
-454 VDEFIGLADRV
+454 
-465 LVMHQGRY
+465 
-473 SGELA
+473 LA

>member
-1 MKPLLEARQIRK
+1 MKTLLKNRELSAFFAIVALFVVLVALNPAYFSLQTLAMIFASSQILCLLALGATLVMLTRNIDV
-13 QFSGVAVL
+13 SVGSTVGLCAIAVGVAL
-21 KGIDFTLCAGQVHAL
+21 N
-36 MGGNGAGKST
+36 NGYGLAT
-46 LMKIIAGVETPDSGE
+46 AI
-61 LTIGDRAFARLSPA
+61 AFA
-75 LAHQLGIYL
+75 LAI
-84 VPQEPM
+84 
-90 LFPNLSVRENILFR
+90 
-104 LPKRA
+104 
-109 DTTARLQEKLQQL
+109 
-122 NCQINLDASAS
+122 
-133 TLEVADQQMVEI
+133 
-145 LRGLMREARILI
+145 
-157 LDEPTASL
+157 
-165 TPGETERLFSQI
+165 
-177 RALQAL
+177 
-183 DVGIVFISHKLPE
+183 
-196 IRQLASH
+196 
-203 ISVMRDGAVVLSG
+203 GA
-216 ETATYRDEQLISAM
+216 
-230 TPASRDHTL
+230 
-239 SDTQKLWLALPGNRR
+239 
-254 TQAQDFPVL
+254 
-263 RVEDLTGEGFIDLNL
+263 
-278 EIRAG
+278 
-283 EIVGLAGLVGSGRTE
+283 
-298 FAETLYGLRP
+298 
-308 PRAGRIWL
+308 
-316 ENREISNDSTRA
+316 
-328 RLASGLVYLPEDRQV
+328 
-343 SGLFLDAPVRWNTVM
+343 
-358 FNQPSW
+358 
-364 WQQGKREA
+364 
-372 AVVERYHRALGIKL
+372 
-386 ADGDQ
+386 
-391 PVRTLSGGNQQKVL
+391 
-405 LARCLEANPLLLIVD
+405 
-420 EPTRGVDVSAR
+420 
-431 ADIYQLLK
+431 
-439 SVAAQNVAVLMISSD
+439 
-454 VDEFIGLADRV
+454 
-465 LVMHQGRY
+465 
-473 SGELA
+473 LA

-549 GWLLSRTAFGRDFY
+549 GWLLSRTDFGRDFY

-618 KAIAACVLG
+618 KAIAACGLG

>member
-1 MKPLLEARQIRK
+1 MKTLLKNRELSAFFAIVALFVVLVALNPAYFSLQTLAMIFASSQILCLLALGATLVMLTRNIDV
-13 QFSGVAVL
+13 SVGSTVGLCAIAVGVAL
-21 KGIDFTLCAGQVHAL
+21 N
-36 MGGNGAGKST
+36 NGYGLAT
-46 LMKIIAGVETPDSGE
+46 AI
-61 LTIGDRAFARLSPA
+61 AFA
-75 LAHQLGIYL
+75 LAI
-84 VPQEPM
+84 
-90 LFPNLSVRENILFR
+90 
-104 LPKRA
+104 
-109 DTTARLQEKLQQL
+109 
-122 NCQINLDASAS
+122 
-133 TLEVADQQMVEI
+133 
-145 LRGLMREARILI
+145 
-157 LDEPTASL
+157 
-165 TPGETERLFSQI
+165 
-177 RALQAL
+177 
-183 DVGIVFISHKLPE
+183 
-196 IRQLASH
+196 
-203 ISVMRDGAVVLSG
+203 GA
-216 ETATYRDEQLISAM
+216 
-230 TPASRDHTL
+230 
-239 SDTQKLWLALPGNRR
+239 
-254 TQAQDFPVL
+254 
-263 RVEDLTGEGFIDLNL
+263 
-278 EIRAG
+278 
-283 EIVGLAGLVGSGRTE
+283 
-298 FAETLYGLRP
+298 
-308 PRAGRIWL
+308 
-316 ENREISNDSTRA
+316 
-328 RLASGLVYLPEDRQV
+328 
-343 SGLFLDAPVRWNTVM
+343 
-358 FNQPSW
+358 
-364 WQQGKREA
+364 
-372 AVVERYHRALGIKL
+372 
-386 ADGDQ
+386 
-391 PVRTLSGGNQQKVL
+391 
-405 LARCLEANPLLLIVD
+405 
-420 EPTRGVDVSAR
+420 
-431 ADIYQLLK
+431 
-439 SVAAQNVAVLMISSD
+439 
-454 VDEFIGLADRV
+454 
-465 LVMHQGRY
+465 
-473 SGELA
+473 LA

-698 FQPGNKGGKQVAR
+698 FQLGNKGGK
-711 FPERKSKEVA
+711 

>member
-1 MKPLLEARQIRK
+1 MKTLLKNRELSAFFAIVALFVLLVALNPAYFSLQTLAMIFASSQILCLLALGATLVMLTRNIDV
-13 QFSGVAVL
+13 SVGSTVGLCAIAVGVAL
-21 KGIDFTLCAGQVHAL
+21 N
-36 MGGNGAGKST
+36 NGYGLAT
-46 LMKIIAGVETPDSGE
+46 AI
-61 LTIGDRAFARLSPA
+61 AFA
-75 LAHQLGIYL
+75 LAI
-84 VPQEPM
+84 
-90 LFPNLSVRENILFR
+90 
-104 LPKRA
+104 
-109 DTTARLQEKLQQL
+109 
-122 NCQINLDASAS
+122 
-133 TLEVADQQMVEI
+133 
-145 LRGLMREARILI
+145 
-157 LDEPTASL
+157 
-165 TPGETERLFSQI
+165 
-177 RALQAL
+177 
-183 DVGIVFISHKLPE
+183 
-196 IRQLASH
+196 
-203 ISVMRDGAVVLSG
+203 GA
-216 ETATYRDEQLISAM
+216 
-230 TPASRDHTL
+230 
-239 SDTQKLWLALPGNRR
+239 
-254 TQAQDFPVL
+254 
-263 RVEDLTGEGFIDLNL
+263 
-278 EIRAG
+278 
-283 EIVGLAGLVGSGRTE
+283 
-298 FAETLYGLRP
+298 
-308 PRAGRIWL
+308 
-316 ENREISNDSTRA
+316 
-328 RLASGLVYLPEDRQV
+328 
-343 SGLFLDAPVRWNTVM
+343 
-358 FNQPSW
+358 
-364 WQQGKREA
+364 
-372 AVVERYHRALGIKL
+372 
-386 ADGDQ
+386 
-391 PVRTLSGGNQQKVL
+391 
-405 LARCLEANPLLLIVD
+405 
-420 EPTRGVDVSAR
+420 
-431 ADIYQLLK
+431 
-439 SVAAQNVAVLMISSD
+439 
-454 VDEFIGLADRV
+454 
-465 LVMHQGRY
+465 
-473 SGELA
+473 LA

>member
-1 MKPLLEARQIRK
+1 MKTLLKNRELSAFFAIVALFALLVALNPAYFSLQTLAMIFASSQILCLLALGATLVMLTRNIDV
-13 QFSGVAVL
+13 SVGSTVGLCAIAVGVAL
-21 KGIDFTLCAGQVHAL
+21 N
-36 MGGNGAGKST
+36 NGYGLAT
-46 LMKIIAGVETPDSGE
+46 AI
-61 LTIGDRAFARLSPA
+61 AFA
-75 LAHQLGIYL
+75 LAI
-84 VPQEPM
+84 
-90 LFPNLSVRENILFR
+90 
-104 LPKRA
+104 
-109 DTTARLQEKLQQL
+109 
-122 NCQINLDASAS
+122 
-133 TLEVADQQMVEI
+133 
-145 LRGLMREARILI
+145 
-157 LDEPTASL
+157 
-165 TPGETERLFSQI
+165 
-177 RALQAL
+177 
-183 DVGIVFISHKLPE
+183 
-196 IRQLASH
+196 
-203 ISVMRDGAVVLSG
+203 GA
-216 ETATYRDEQLISAM
+216 
-230 TPASRDHTL
+230 
-239 SDTQKLWLALPGNRR
+239 
-254 TQAQDFPVL
+254 
-263 RVEDLTGEGFIDLNL
+263 
-278 EIRAG
+278 
-283 EIVGLAGLVGSGRTE
+283 
-298 FAETLYGLRP
+298 
-308 PRAGRIWL
+308 
-316 ENREISNDSTRA
+316 
-328 RLASGLVYLPEDRQV
+328 
-343 SGLFLDAPVRWNTVM
+343 
-358 FNQPSW
+358 
-364 WQQGKREA
+364 
-372 AVVERYHRALGIKL
+372 
-386 ADGDQ
+386 
-391 PVRTLSGGNQQKVL
+391 
-405 LARCLEANPLLLIVD
+405 
-420 EPTRGVDVSAR
+420 
-431 ADIYQLLK
+431 
-439 SVAAQNVAVLMISSD
+439 
-454 VDEFIGLADRV
+454 
-465 LVMHQGRY
+465 
-473 SGELA
+473 LA

>member
-1 MKPLLEARQIRK
+1 MKTLLKNRELSAFFAIVALFVVLVALNPAYFSLQTLAMIFASSQILCLLALGATLVMLTRNIDV
-13 QFSGVAVL
+13 SVGSTVGLCAIAVGVAL
-21 KGIDFTLCAGQVHAL
+21 N
-36 MGGNGAGKST
+36 NGYGLAT
-46 LMKIIAGVETPDSGE
+46 AI
-61 LTIGDRAFARLSPA
+61 AFA
-75 LAHQLGIYL
+75 LAI
-84 VPQEPM
+84 
-90 LFPNLSVRENILFR
+90 
-104 LPKRA
+104 
-109 DTTARLQEKLQQL
+109 
-122 NCQINLDASAS
+122 
-133 TLEVADQQMVEI
+133 
-145 LRGLMREARILI
+145 
-157 LDEPTASL
+157 
-165 TPGETERLFSQI
+165 
-177 RALQAL
+177 
-183 DVGIVFISHKLPE
+183 
-196 IRQLASH
+196 
-203 ISVMRDGAVVLSG
+203 GA
-216 ETATYRDEQLISAM
+216 
-230 TPASRDHTL
+230 
-239 SDTQKLWLALPGNRR
+239 
-254 TQAQDFPVL
+254 
-263 RVEDLTGEGFIDLNL
+263 
-278 EIRAG
+278 
-283 EIVGLAGLVGSGRTE
+283 
-298 FAETLYGLRP
+298 
-308 PRAGRIWL
+308 
-316 ENREISNDSTRA
+316 
-328 RLASGLVYLPEDRQV
+328 
-343 SGLFLDAPVRWNTVM
+343 
-358 FNQPSW
+358 
-364 WQQGKREA
+364 
-372 AVVERYHRALGIKL
+372 
-386 ADGDQ
+386 
-391 PVRTLSGGNQQKVL
+391 
-405 LARCLEANPLLLIVD
+405 
-420 EPTRGVDVSAR
+420 
-431 ADIYQLLK
+431 
-439 SVAAQNVAVLMISSD
+439 
-454 VDEFIGLADRV
+454 
-465 LVMHQGRY
+465 
-473 SGELA
+473 LA

-525 SLSEPAFIGVSPL
+525 SLSEPAFLGVSPL

-639 GAFLGAFFLTQID
+639 GAFLVAFFLTQID

>member
-1 MKPLLEARQIRK
+1 MKTLLKNRELSAFFAIVALFVVLVALNPAYFSLQTLAMIFSSSQILCLLALGATLVMLTRNIDV
-13 QFSGVAVL
+13 SVGSTVGLCAIAVGVAL
-21 KGIDFTLCAGQVHAL
+21 N
-36 MGGNGAGKST
+36 NGYGLAT
-46 LMKIIAGVETPDSGE
+46 AI
-61 LTIGDRAFARLSPA
+61 AFA
-75 LAHQLGIYL
+75 LAI
-84 VPQEPM
+84 
-90 LFPNLSVRENILFR
+90 
-104 LPKRA
+104 
-109 DTTARLQEKLQQL
+109 
-122 NCQINLDASAS
+122 
-133 TLEVADQQMVEI
+133 
-145 LRGLMREARILI
+145 
-157 LDEPTASL
+157 
-165 TPGETERLFSQI
+165 
-177 RALQAL
+177 
-183 DVGIVFISHKLPE
+183 
-196 IRQLASH
+196 
-203 ISVMRDGAVVLSG
+203 GA
-216 ETATYRDEQLISAM
+216 
-230 TPASRDHTL
+230 
-239 SDTQKLWLALPGNRR
+239 
-254 TQAQDFPVL
+254 
-263 RVEDLTGEGFIDLNL
+263 
-278 EIRAG
+278 
-283 EIVGLAGLVGSGRTE
+283 
-298 FAETLYGLRP
+298 
-308 PRAGRIWL
+308 
-316 ENREISNDSTRA
+316 
-328 RLASGLVYLPEDRQV
+328 
-343 SGLFLDAPVRWNTVM
+343 
-358 FNQPSW
+358 
-364 WQQGKREA
+364 
-372 AVVERYHRALGIKL
+372 
-386 ADGDQ
+386 
-391 PVRTLSGGNQQKVL
+391 
-405 LARCLEANPLLLIVD
+405 
-420 EPTRGVDVSAR
+420 
-431 ADIYQLLK
+431 
-439 SVAAQNVAVLMISSD
+439 
-454 VDEFIGLADRV
+454 
-465 LVMHQGRY
+465 
-473 SGELA
+473 LA
-478 GAFNGLLVVGLRI
+478 GAFNGLLVLGLRI